1 MHIDGLQNFLIF
13 DLPALSR
20 DLLTRTINKFSTAEY
35 IWILETS
42 FVFFLVLG
50 SFLFAYLARYGVT
63 FHEKKEIL
71 PFIE

>member
-35 IWILETS
+35 I
-42 FVFFLVLG
+42 
-50 SFLFAYLARYGVT
+50 
-63 FHEKKEIL
+63 
-71 PFIE
+71 